1 LFKCYLVI
9 LSVELCLGK
18 LWEIPSTHAQ
28 NYFNCMKN
36 TRVLGIPINHT
47 LSYYLPPDFFI
58 IPIAVLSGLSNVD
71 VTPPSNNTLYT
82 EL

>member
-1 LFKCYLVI
+1 MFKCYLVI

-18 LWEIPSTHAQ
+18 LWEIPSSHAQ
-28 NYFNCMKN
+28 NYFSFREI
-36 TRVLGIPINHT
+36 TRLMGIPISHT
-47 LSYYLPPDFFI
+47 LSHYYPPDFSI
-58 IPIAVLSGLSNVD
+58 IPIAVLSGLSNVE